1 MADEIE
7 TVKGCNIDETE
18 GDWIKEV
25 AEKNKK
31 EREGKQLTPGQKAAR
46 TKKLKAAA
54 AKALKRRRINKA
66 FVKVRASEAAS
77 KEAFKTHCLTNGWKV
92 AFFEGA
98 GGAPRNGIIDAIAF
112 RLTKSNRDALD
123 VRLVQLKSGKAGVS
137 GEELKRLKEA
147 VSVATVN
154 WLTATYDGEELHF
167 SPYDPMDGGK
177 KAH

>member
-7 TVKGCNIDETE
+7 TVKGWNIDETE

-98 GGAPRNGIIDAIAF
+98 NGAPRNGIIDAIAF
-112 RLTKSNRDALD
+112 RLTKSNCDALD
-123 VRLVQLKSGKAGVS
+123 VRLVQLKSGTFG
-137 GEELKRLKEA
+137 
-147 VSVATVN
+147 VATLQRLLQLLWIAQKHDAFGRPRN
-154 WLTATYDGEELHF
+154 GEHV
-167 SPYDPMDGGK
+167 GQ
-177 KAH
+177 